1 MISTTSLILTHHL
14 FSYHNDSLE
23 GESPVAM
30 IEEIFKRRTKQ
41 INNEDVVQAFLAEV
55 VDIWNTH

>member
-1 MISTTSLILTHHL
+1 
-14 FSYHNDSLE
+14 
-23 GESPVAM
+23 M